1 MNFPGLEFLRIQSK
15 VNRRREKTSP
25 WCVYVFHKT
34 VGQGISCYSHAV
46 VAKKRTKKRDARVEF
61 LFYSQ
66 AF

>member
-46 VAKKRTKKRDARVEF
+46 LAKK
-61 LFYSQ
+61 
-66 AF
+66 